1 MLDRTGDGVK
11 SRALVALLAHTVV
24 VQALTLVLRPTMAY
38 RAIELGI
45 PTSQL
50 GLLSASFAAIPLLI
64 ALLVGRLTDRR
75 GERVPLWAGALLMT
89 LATAG
94 LAWWDSSLVALL
106 LWSVPLGVGH
116 LLTIVGEQTSV
127 THLRSSGGLDSA
139 FGRYTLFVSVGQVIG
154 PALITIFG
162 GAGALPDT
170 DRIFGGALVLSALLV
185 LTTALIRP
193 TGSRS
198 SALEAP
204 ATSLRGA
211 FRLPRP
217 VLGELSTAIGA
228 SLVIVSAIDLLV
240 VYLPALG
247 AEAGIGAGT
256 VGILLAIRAV
266 ASAVSRVVV
275 GRLAAAL
282 GRLRLLWISLA
293 ASAAAAALIPVPMP
307 VTVLAVV
314 MVAAGLALG
323 IGQPLTM
330 AWVTE
335 ASPPGARGTWLALR
349 LSGNRLGQTAV
360 PAVAG
365 LAAASAGVGG
375 VLWVMAVALS
385 GSAALVSRCTAPER

>member
-1 MLDRTGDGVK
+1 MRSGAPV
-11 SRALVALLAHTVV
+11 VALLAHTVV

-38 RAIELGI
+38 RAIEMGV

-50 GLLSASFAAIPLLI
+50 GLLAASFAVLPLLL
-64 ALLVGRLTDRR
+64 ALLVGRLTDRV
-75 GERVPLWAGALLMT
+75 GERVPLWFGAVLMA
-89 LATAG
+89 LAAIG
-94 LAWWDSSLVALL
+94 LVSWHSSLTALL
-106 LWSVPLGVGH
+106 LWSVVLGVGH
-116 LLTIVGEQTSV
+116 LLTIVGEQTTV
-127 THLRSSGGLDSA
+127 THLRGSAGLDAA
-139 FGRYTLFVSVGQVIG
+139 FGRYTLFASVGQVVG
-154 PALITIFG
+154 PSLITLFG
-162 GAGALPDT
+162 GAGAIPDT
-170 DRIFGGALVLSALLV
+170 GRIFGIAVVLAVLVL
-185 LTTALIRP
+185 LTTALMRP
-193 TGSRS
+193 AGSRTR
-198 SALEAP
+198 AIDTP

-211 FRLPRP
+211 LRLPRP
-217 VLGELSTAIGA
+217 VLGELCTGIGA

-247 AEAGIGAGT
+247 AERGIDAGT
-256 VGILLAIRAV
+256 VGILLALRAI

-275 GRLAAAL
+275 GRLASAL

-293 ASAAAAALIPVPMP
+293 ASAAATALIPIPMP
-307 VTVLAVV
+307 VPVLGFV

-335 ASPPGARGTWLALR
+335 TSPRGARGTWLALR

-375 VLWVMAVALS
+375 VLWVMAAGL
-385 GSAALVSRCTAPER
+385 GASAALVSRGHSTER